1 MTLATAMELTQ
12 GALSTTLLL
21 LAPLLASALLVGLV
35 VSLFQAVTQLN
46 ELTLTFVPKLLVLAG
61 VLVALGPWMLTTLLD
76 YSVQLFALMP
86 HMVR

>member
-21 LAPLLASALLVGLV
+21 LAPLLASALLVGLA

-76 YSVQLFALMP
+76 YSVRLFALMP
-86 HMVR
+86 YMVR